1 MTKMI
6 GLTGPTGA
14 GKSTAAE
21 AFRSLGAE
29 VIDCDRLAGDVLTFP
44 ACIRQL
50 QQAFGEDIV
59 SGGCVNR
66 ALLAQKAF
74 SGPEETKKLNAIT
87 HPAIIE
93 EMRRRM
99 DEYKKEGASAVLI
112 DGALLFES
120 GVYRLF
126 DTTVVVLADRELRLE
141 RIMKRDGISRRQ
153 AEERASAQKD
163 DQYYLS
169 RAGYVLDGGKGPDFL
184 KNQVKDVFGRILE
197 E

>member
-44 ACIRQL
+44 SCIRQL

-141 RIMKRDGISRRQ
+141 RIM
-153 AEERASAQKD
+153 
-163 DQYYLS
+163 
-169 RAGYVLDGGKGPDFL
+169 
-184 KNQVKDVFGRILE
+184 
-197 E
+197 

>member
-1 MTKMI
+1 MTKII

-21 AFRSLGAE
+21 AFHSLGAE
-29 VIDCDRLAGDVLTFP
+29 VIDCDRLAGEVLTFP

-59 SGGCVNR
+59 SDGRVNR
-66 ALLAQKAF
+66 ALLAQRAF
-74 SGPEETKKLNAIT
+74 SSPEETKKLNAIT

-93 EMRRRM
+93 EMKRRM
-99 DEYKKEGASAVLI
+99 DGYKKEGASAVLI

-184 KNQVKDVFGRILE
+184 KNQVKDVFGKILE